1 MDNEKKTGEEKII
14 DSFMKNGEDKII
26 VSFTTYKGKRL
37 INLRVYYESEN
48 GWKPTAKGLTI
59 RRELIPDLKAAIDKA
74 AEEYLKE
81 LPGSEE
87 PEKTE
92 EEAMKEADIQKPEK
106 DDMADIHT
114 L

>member
-1 MDNEKKTGEEKII
+1 MDNKKTDEEKII
-14 DSFMKNGEDKII
+14 DEFMKNGEDKII

-37 INLRVYYESEN
+37 INLRVYYESED

-74 AEEYLKE
+74 ALEYDRE

-87 PEKTE
+87 PKKTDE
-92 EEAMKEADIQKPEK
+92 GKIPEGE
-106 DDMADIHT
+106 
-114 L
+114 